1 MGTMCSSKLDHSDW
15 DEKTGNI
22 RRVSKEGG
30 GGEGEGGTDKILKRC
45 STRVLEAC
53 SDSDKI

>member
-22 RRVSKEGG
+22 RRVSKGRGG
-30 GGEGEGGTDKILKRC
+30 GGGKGALTKF
-45 STRVLEAC
+45 
-53 SDSDKI
+53 